1 MTFLEIHDPA
11 DPQGEF
17 HINLDM
23 LVAYRVI
30 QPNKVTLMMA
40 NPAADFTREF
50 ETSEELRGF
59 LVNLETEIAAR
70 KE

>member
-1 MTFLEIHDPA
+1 MTFFEIHDPA

-30 QPNKVTLMMA
+30 QPNKVRIMMA
-40 NPAADFTREF
+40 NPAADITKEF

-59 LVNLETEIAAR
+59 LVSLETEIAAH
-70 KE
+70 KA